1 MVVFFKQS
9 LNDHRESPAME
20 TNAMVGVQHRRSVEL
35 QSEALPVGEHENS
48 EVDMAGTVGEHEI
61 TQYEHCNMHS
71 ARTY

>member
-20 TNAMVGVQHRRSVEL
+20 TNAMVGVQPRRSVEH